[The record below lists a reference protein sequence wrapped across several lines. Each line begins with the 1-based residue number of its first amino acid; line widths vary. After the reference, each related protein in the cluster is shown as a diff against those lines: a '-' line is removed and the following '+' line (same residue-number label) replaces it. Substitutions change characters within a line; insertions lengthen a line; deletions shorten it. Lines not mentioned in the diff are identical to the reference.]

1 MKKYQLIR
9 KIDFL
14 GRVVI
19 PKEIRRSFRIV
30 IGDPLEF
37 FVNQNGE
44 LILEKYS
51 LVKGVGPL
59 LNDIANV
66 LHEATDSMVIITDR
80 DNTVAVAGVSQEEY
94 GHKPIGAGVD
104 RVLSGRVGVLE
115 NRPGTALAAAI
126 LEDDERKAQ
135 YSAVIIE
142 PILLSEGMTA
152 GTLCLAS
159 REKGRS
165 FGEVEVKLARFAAL
179 ALAKNISIYDE

>member
-14 GRVVI
+14 GRIVI
-19 PKEIRRSFRIV
+19 PKQIRRSFRIV

-37 FVNQNGE
+37 FVNQKGE

-51 LVKGVGPL
+51 LVKGLGSL
-59 LNDIANV
+59 LADIANP
-66 LHEATDSMVIITDR
+66 LHEATGSIVIITDR
-80 DNTVAVAGVSQEEY
+80 DNTVFVAGASREEY
-94 GHKPIGAGVD
+94 GQHPIGAGVD
-104 RVLSGRVGVLE
+104 RVLASRTGVLE
-115 NRPGTALAAAI
+115 NKPGTALAAAI

-142 PILLSEGMTA
+142 PILLPEMAVGA
-152 GTLCLAS
+152 LCLAS

-165 FGEVEVKLARFAAL
+165 FGDLEVTLARFAATL
-179 ALAKNISIYDE
+179 LAKNISAYDE